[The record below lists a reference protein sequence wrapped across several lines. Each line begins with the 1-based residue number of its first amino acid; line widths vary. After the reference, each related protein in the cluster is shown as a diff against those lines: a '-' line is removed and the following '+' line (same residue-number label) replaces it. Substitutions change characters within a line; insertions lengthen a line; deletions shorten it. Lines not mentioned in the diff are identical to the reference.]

1 MHDEVGS
8 KLSRLSLLS
17 EMAGHRSGIS
27 AEARDEVVEISE
39 TARDTIRSF
48 EQIVWAVN
56 PKNDTL
62 ANLAHYLCRFAEE
75 LFDGSHVQCGF
86 NLPDKIPDVMV
97 STEMRHHVFL
107 GAKEALNNVLK
118 HAHATRVCVRMALQA
133 DGFEIG
139 IEDDGKGIS
148 GAKLETNVA
157 GNGLENMQA
166 RMKAVGGIFEIKSEP
181 GSGTSVIFR
190 VRCPMKNLD

>member
-17 EMAGHRSGIS
+17 EMAGHRPGITAES
-27 AEARDEVVEISE
+27 RAEAGEISE

-75 LFDGSHVQCGF
+75 LFDGSQVQCAF
-86 NLPDKIPDVMV
+86 NLPAKIPDVMV

-118 HAHATRVCVRMALQA
+118 HANATRVCVRLALLD

-139 IEDDGKGIS
+139 IEDDGRGFTS
-148 GAKLETNVA
+148 AKPERAGA
-157 GNGLENMQA
+157 GNGLENMSA
-166 RMKAVGGIFEIKSEP
+166 RMKSVGGFFEIKSEP
-181 GSGTSVIFR
+181 GSGTRVVLR
-190 VRCPMKNLD
+190 VRCPKKNGN